1 MHPSVSKFAAT
12 LTGALLTILLSVL
25 YGCGRGSAGCDGP
38 QLPVA
43 QLESLRR
50 QVQAGAGPKAAL
62 ILPNPIDATNSTAV
76 QSSGTSLQSVT
87 SALNLTELISPNRLE
102 NPFVRIRIRSV
113 EDAASSLAAPNSQGA
128 YAFGVLDPH
137 YSETMAYYSIQ
148 AMIQYVQTLGF
159 SVVKSRP
166 LYVLVRAQSD
176 DPSEVNAF
184 YDHNYFN
191 PSSPRMLR
199 VFGETQYPLG
209 ADRDIYWH
217 EFGHLFNESASHE
230 VGMDYAAD
238 AGASYTEGSSLHECL
253 ADMLAMSVSNR
264 GYIGRWI
271 ARNFSDVPAGYPL
284 RSAVDGNGAKP
295 LSFKNIINASNGQGP
310 ERYVV
315 AEWCSRVLWDVRQK
329 FVSEDPESGAF
340 KFERMVWSAV
350 GLLKRDT
357 SIRQFHDAL
366 LQADDQLHCGGHEGT
381 IQSAFQTRGFDAEAD
396 SLSKPLNADI
406 RPQAISD
413 ASGTAQ
419 FVSPGPGTTI
429 VFDARIQNTSSAI
442 ARNVR
447 MIVEPVERGIQPIVY
462 MQAFGDLSPG
472 KMIGIGSG
480 GSLDYSRSV
489 KFEIDRGLGTGR
501 TIRYRIRI
509 VPENGPETVL
519 DRELSI

>member
-12 LTGALLTILLSVL
+12 LTGALLTVLLSVL
-25 YGCGRGSAGCDGP
+25 YGCGRGGGGCDGP

-43 QLESLRR
+43 QLESLRK

-76 QSSGTSLQSVT
+76 QGGSSGLQSVT
-87 SALNLTELISPNRLE
+87 SALNLMDLISPNRLE
-102 NPFVRIRIRSV
+102 NAFVRVRIKSI
-113 EDAASSLAAPNSQGA
+113 EDSAGTLAAPNAQGN
-128 YAFGVLDPH
+128 YQFGVLDPH

-148 AMIQYVQTLGF
+148 AMIKYVETLGF

-166 LYVLVRAQSD
+166 LFVLVRAQSD
-176 DPSEVNAF
+176 DPQEVNAF
-184 YDHNYFN
+184 YDHNYFS

-238 AGASYTEGSSLHECL
+238 AGASFTEGSALHECL

-271 ARNFSDVPAGYPL
+271 ARNFNDVPAGQPL
-284 RSAVDGNGAKP
+284 RSAVDGNGATP
-295 LSFKNIINASNGQGP
+295 LSFKNIINGSNGAGP

-315 AEWCSRVLWDVRQK
+315 AEWCSRVLWDVRKK
-329 FVSEDPESGAF
+329 FVSENPESGAF
-340 KFERMVWSAV
+340 QFERLVWSAV

-357 SIRQFHDAL
+357 SIRQFHDSL
-366 LQADDQLHCGGHEGT
+366 LQADEQLHCGGHDDS
-381 IQSAFQTRGFDAEAD
+381 IKQAFQSRGFEAEAE
-396 SLSKPLNADI
+396 SLSKPLTADI
-406 RPQAISD
+406 RPIGISD

-419 FVSPGPGTTI
+419 FVTPAPGTTV
-429 VFDARIQNTSSAI
+429 VFDARIQNTSGVI

-462 MQAFGDLSPG
+462 MQSFGDISPG
-472 KMIGIGSG
+472 KTIGIGAG
-480 GSLDYSRSV
+480 GSLDYSSSV
-489 KFEIDRGLGTGR
+489 KFEIERGLGSGR
-501 TIRYRIRI
+501 KLRYRIKF

-519 DRELSI
+519 DRELTL